1 MSNVLI
7 TTTTRNL
14 EDLTLDEIMALS
26 EPQRTD
32 MLEKWLTPD
41 LSVQDEGA
49 TLKAFNKDGKVIN
62 WKVKLADGTEVNF
75 GPRGR
80 NFSRKFALSLLTR
93 YGKQGRY
100 YGMHQPTGLRKRADM
115 AQWTQIQKEDWD
127 GKAEI
132 NLNYLAHVPQRSD
145 GDGGSENL
153 SGSQAL
159 S

>member
-1 MSNVLI
+1 MSAVL
-7 TTTTRNL
+7 TTTITRNL
-14 EDLTLDEIMALS
+14 EDMSLDEIMALE

-32 MLEKWLTPD
+32 TLEKWLTPD

-49 TLKAFNKDGKVIN
+49 TIKAFDETGKVTN
-62 WKVKLADGTEVNF
+62 WVVKMADGTEVNF

-100 YGMHQPTGLRKRADM
+100 YKMHQPTGLRKRADM
-115 AQWTQIQKEDWD
+115 AQWTAIQKEDWD

-132 NLNYLAHVPQRSD
+132 NLKYLAHVPKRSD
-145 GDGGSENL
+145 DGGQSNL
-153 SGSQAL
+153 EGDTTSR
-159 S
+159 